1 MLTAFLKGRG
11 VTLSEEKILIT
22 HVSDGFDFLRFNVR
36 KYKGTLL
43 IKPYAVEET
52 ITVMW
57 YQKRCSTHLDVSLS
71 GRKRKNVFWA
81 NFGLVSYQ
89 IIYSV
94 EEQIKELGLTGVEK
108 VAYRKANAEIA
119 WQSLLLWCVFTVND
133 VLEKSQM
140 HKVCNYVIH
149 SSL

>member
-1 MLTAFLKGRG
+1 
-11 VTLSEEKILIT
+11 
-22 HVSDGFDFLRFNVR
+22 
-36 KYKGTLL
+36 
-43 IKPYAVEET
+43 
-52 ITVMW
+52 MW

-140 HKVCNYVIH
+140 HKVCNYVFH
-149 SSL
+149 SSF